1 MTDERIRNTIGEC
14 AIGLTR
20 HIMSRDSVSHDVAYC
35 KLLGSE
41 LFKLVSDPDTRLY
54 LEPNSELARLYD
66 IERQSGPVALYN
78 AIA

>member
-1 MTDERIRNTIGEC
+1 MTDERIHNTIGEC
-14 AIGLTR
+14 AIGLTQ
-20 HIMSRDSVSHDVAYC
+20 HIMSRDAVSHDVAYC

-41 LFKLVSDPDTRLY
+41 LFKLINDPDTRLY

-66 IERQSGPVALYN
+66 IERQFGTDALYN

>member
-20 HIMSRDSVSHDVAYC
+20 HIMSRDAVSHDVAYC

-41 LFKLVSDPDTRLY
+41 LFKLIGDPDTRLY
-54 LEPNSELARLYD
+54 LEPNSELVRLYD
-66 IERQSGPVALYN
+66 IERQSGPDALYS